1 MSRINKSETQGQLYA
16 ALARAQSQIGV
27 AGKDKV
33 NPAFNSRYVDL
44 SAVLMAVLPAWN
56 ANGLAISQFPM
67 VSDGNEWIELTT
79 LVSHSSGEFLEHA
92 MRMPVGGKRD
102 AHAVGSATTY
112 ARRYSVAAIAG
123 VIQDDDD
130 GNLASHVDIARAEA
144 RNIAHL
150 QKPLAPMPPLG
161 SAPVQAPA
169 PAPAPV
175 PAAEPAQAPAL
186 TPVAVFKPKG
196 GQSVTEAE
204 QVAPAPVQAAVQPE
218 LEASPEREVVGG
230 SLNKHQLVFSVG
242 VRSKKEINYELFA
255 EWAEA
260 NGKGSPVDW
269 PLSKQKQALEWIE
282 RGGWQNIRK
291 WQAERDARKA
301 REEEVEV
308 AADKLRVEAEV
319 QESEQS
325 QAEAKP
331 KRKRRT
337 KAEMEA
343 YRASLAADSGDSKYE
358 GSRYVDDGG
367 EE

>member
-1 MSRINKSETQGQLYA
+1 MHIQKSSTQAQLYA

-33 NPAFNSRYVDL
+33 NPAFNSKYVDL
-44 SAVLMAVLPAWN
+44 SAVLTAVLPAWN
-56 ANGLAISQFPM
+56 ANGLAISQFPY

-79 LVSHSSGEFLEHA
+79 LVSHASGEYLEHS

-130 GNLASHVDIARAEA
+130 GNLASHVDVIRAEA
-144 RNIAHL
+144 RNIARTEL
-150 QKPLAPMPPLG
+150 PRPAPLVPAPKPAPAPAA
-161 SAPVQAPA
+161 APVQAPA
-169 PAPAPV
+169 PEPVAAPVASPAPAP
-175 PAAEPAQAPAL
+175 
-186 TPVAVFKPKG
+186 
-196 GQSVTEAE
+196 
-204 QVAPAPVQAAVQPE
+204 APAPAPEAKPEPQPQPKGE
-218 LEASPEREVVGG
+218 IEDQPADPPNGMH
-230 SLNKHQLVFSVG
+230 SLNEHQLVFSVK
-242 VRSKKEINYELFA
+242 VRSKNEINYPLFL
-255 EWAEA
+255 EWALA
-260 NGKGSPVDW
+260 NGKGAPTDW

-282 RGGWQNIRK
+282 KGGWQSVRK

-301 REEEVEV
+301 AATKLEEAV
-308 AADKLRVEAEV
+308 DKLRVEDEI
-319 QESEQS
+319 QESEQA

-331 KRKRRT
+331 KRARRT

-343 YRASLAADSGDSKYE
+343 YRASVAAGGKANI
-358 GSRYVDDGG
+358 GG